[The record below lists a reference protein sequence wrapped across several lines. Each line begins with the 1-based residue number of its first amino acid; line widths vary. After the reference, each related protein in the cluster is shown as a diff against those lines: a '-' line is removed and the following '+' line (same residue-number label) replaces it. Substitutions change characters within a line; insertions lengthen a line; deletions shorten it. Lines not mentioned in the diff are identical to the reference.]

1 MSTAHI
7 VFLVLSQERL
17 LLHITKSCSKQVSV
31 LFGIFFCFRSE
42 KFKFDFFVYFNKF
55 VN

>member
-17 LLHITKSCSKQVSV
+17 LLQIMKSVQNRFLFCLEYFLV
-31 LFGIFFCFRSE
+31 LDLRNSNLNFLFTLISL
-42 KFKFDFFVYFNKF
+42 
-55 VN
+55 